1 MKIGRFSW
9 FSVVTM
15 VLLLGIVVATVYPF
29 VYMAA
34 ISLSDPLHVLKGEV
48 WLLPKGLT
56 FNAYHIVLGD
66 DRIGRAYI
74 NTIIYVIIGTICSL
88 IVTSTGAYA
97 LSRKDLLGQRTIMAM
112 IIFTMF
118 FSGGMIP
125 TFLTVKSM
133 GLMDTMWAM
142 VVPGIVTTWNLI
154 VMRTF
159 FSGIPKEL
167 EESGKMDGLN
177 DTMLFFRI
185 IIPLSKPVFATVGLF
200 YAVHIWNNFYTPLL
214 YLRDQNLYPLQ
225 IIVRDIVMAGQVNNS
240 QASSAGGDS
249 LVIEDSIKFATIL
262 VTTLP
267 ILIVYPFLQ
276 KYFVKG
282 AMVGAVKG

>member
-177 DTMLFFRI
+177 DIMLFFRI